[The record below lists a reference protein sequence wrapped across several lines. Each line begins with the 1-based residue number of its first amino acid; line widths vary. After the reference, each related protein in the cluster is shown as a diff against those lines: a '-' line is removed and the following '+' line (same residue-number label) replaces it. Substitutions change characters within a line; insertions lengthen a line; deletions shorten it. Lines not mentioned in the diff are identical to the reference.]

1 MNLEVEAAEG
11 PSLADA
17 LTREH
22 HEIDAGI
29 ETFIAQSRTEA
40 PVRDWA
46 RPLLEAMTALRRH
59 IYLEESIV
67 FPRIR
72 SGALMMPVMVMLR
85 EHGTLWRAMDRL
97 EEQLAS
103 PGIDEDP
110 TRSAVVAACHRMLE
124 LLETH
129 NSKEEPIIYPH
140 LDSELDSGA
149 RSQLRTFLDEGRMP
163 DGWLCERA

>member
-1 MNLEVEAAEG
+1 EG
-11 PSLADA
+11 PSLAEA
-17 LTREH
+17 LTSEH

-29 ETFIAQSRTEA
+29 ESFIAQSRTDA

-46 RPLLEAMTALRRH
+46 QPLLDAMTALRRH
-59 IYLEESIV
+59 IYLEEAIV

-85 EHGTLWRAMDRL
+85 EHGALWQAMDQL
-97 EEQLAS
+97 EDQLAS
-103 PGIDEDP
+103 PGVDEDP

-124 LLETH
+124 LLEKH

-140 LDSELDSGA
+140 LDTQLDAGA
-149 RSQLRTFLDEGRMP
+149 QEQLRTLLREGRMP
-163 DGWLCERA
+163 DGWVCERA